1 LKFIA
6 DIMGWI
12 EKSPVGEFASQSIYA
27 FAALDMI
34 HIAAISIVV
43 GMIALLDLRLM
54 GVAFTDYAVTA
65 MARQVLPW
73 TWSAFIVAAATGL
86 LMFTGQA
93 VKYSV
98 NFAFLMKLTLM
109 AIAGINVLLF
119 HFIIY
124 RSIAKWD
131 KGAAV
136 PRAGKIAGMISLACW
151 VAIVF
156 YGRFTAYYQ
165 FP

>member
-1 LKFIA
+1 LKLIA
-6 DIMGWI
+6 DIMGWV
-12 EKSPVGEFASQSIYA
+12 ERSAVGEFVSQSIYA
-27 FAALDMI
+27 FSALDMI
-34 HIAAISIVV
+34 HIAAISVV
-43 GMIALLDLRLM
+43 IGMIALLDLRLI

-73 TWSAFIVAAATGL
+73 TWAAFAVAAATGL

-98 NFAFLMKLTLM
+98 NFAFQMKLALM
-109 AIAGINVLLF
+109 AIAGINVLIF
-119 HFIIY
+119 HFVIY
-124 RSIAKWD
+124 RSVASWD
-131 KGAAV
+131 KGAAI
-136 PRAGKIAGMISLACW
+136 PRAGKLAGMISLACW
-151 VAIVF
+151 IAIVF

>member
-1 LKFIA
+1 
-6 DIMGWI
+6 
-12 EKSPVGEFASQSIYA
+12 
-27 FAALDMI
+27 
-34 HIAAISIVV
+34 
-43 GMIALLDLRLM
+43 M

-151 VAIVF
+151 VAVVF